1 MQGNLHDYLFTERL
15 SVKVKMSHICVS
27 ASLYPPIL
35 NWSISRRLIH
45 ALQQRI
51 SNPPHLFCCELY
63 SLSFSLLTL
72 TSFIWNTSLYF
83 FTFFDCH
90 YISHSSSVS
99 SQSVSHSA
107 GQKQDNCLIACVCV
121 CVCVCARAPPFSCAF
136 LCAGVTTGDSEQW
149 FWLRSGCAA
158 VVYMLVDVYWGAVYW
173 CVCVCVCR
181 PKYKHM
187 FGLDKGNFYTLLGLS
202 FKSSVL

>member
-121 CVCVCARAPPFSCAF
+121 CVCVCVRVHLHFPVPSYVLEWQQVTVSNGSDLEVGVQL
-136 LCAGVTTGDSEQW
+136 LCICLWMCIGVRYIG
-149 FWLRSGCAA
+149 
-158 VVYMLVDVYWGAVYW
+158 V
-173 CVCVCVCR
+173 CVCVCV
-181 PKYKHM
+181 
-187 FGLDKGNFYTLLGLS
+187 FTLRWWQPRED
-202 FKSSVL
+202 